1 MNFKVLCMTVAV
13 LFSWY
18 GLVYCDEWPD
28 WRGLNRDGTWQETG
42 VKKNFDSPQIKK
54 KWRVPISSG
63 YSGPTV
69 ADRRVYITDRVK
81 KPKEIE
87 RVMCFDAMT
96 GEKNGLIPIIVI
108 TESDIRPVRVLLS
121 LSMVTGP
128 IR

>member
-1 MNFKVLCMTVAV
+1 MTVAV
-13 LFSWY
+13 LFNWY

-28 WRGLNRDGTWQETG
+28 WRGPNRDGTWQETD
-42 VKKNFDSPQIKK
+42 VKKKFDSPLIKK
-54 KWRVPISSG
+54 RWLVSISSG

-69 ADRRVYITDRVK
+69 ADRRVYITDRIK

-96 GEKNGLIPIIVI
+96 GEKNGLIPMIVN
-108 TESDIRPVRVLLS
+108 TEELGIQLAHVLLS
-121 LSMVTGP
+121 LLMVIGP